1 MLGVDGFYQ
10 VVWLQQLLSD
20 QSRLVW
26 NNSIPPKAR
35 IFLWRAF
42 NNHIPTAAN
51 LRHHHIPTTSIC
63 SLCSD
68 RWGSTEHCLFFCPK
82 VSSIWKASR
91 FGNMVKKANG
101 INIIDLAAA
110 VWKEWGAAE
119 FELWGIMLWQVWLFV
134 CRLLHPDE
142 RTGEIPSEASCIALW
157 EAYQAARPT
166 YDPVDFMG
174 VTLGD
179 KNWRKPKRGR
189 LRVDVD
195 AHFNP
200 SAGKFGVGVVVRN
213 EYGELVAA
221 LAKPSQPSSNA
232 MMAEIM
238 AVIQGIQFCADFH
251 FGPVEIFT
259 DSVLVAKVMAD
270 QEEVKQLLPEVLSD
284 LVRMACETFLVGISH
299 LYRSANEAAHCLA
312 SYAACNSN
320 LFCWTADFPDWLE
333 EISSRDMLE

>member
-1 MLGVDGFYQ
+1 
-10 VVWLQQLLSD
+10 
-20 QSRLVW
+20 
-26 NNSIPPKAR
+26 
-35 IFLWRAF
+35 
-42 NNHIPTAAN
+42 
-51 LRHHHIPTTSIC
+51 
-63 SLCSD
+63 
-68 RWGSTEHCLFFCPK
+68 
-82 VSSIWKASR
+82 
-91 FGNMVKKANG
+91 MVKKANG

-110 VWKEWGAAE
+110 VWKEWGAA
-119 FELWGIMLWQVWLFV
+119 
-134 CRLLHPDE
+134 
-142 RTGEIPSEASCIALW
+142 SEASCIALW

-238 AVIQGIQFCADFH
+238 AVIQ
-251 FGPVEIFT
+251 
-259 DSVLVAKVMAD
+259 VLVAKVMAD

-333 EISSRDMLE
+333 EIASRDMLE